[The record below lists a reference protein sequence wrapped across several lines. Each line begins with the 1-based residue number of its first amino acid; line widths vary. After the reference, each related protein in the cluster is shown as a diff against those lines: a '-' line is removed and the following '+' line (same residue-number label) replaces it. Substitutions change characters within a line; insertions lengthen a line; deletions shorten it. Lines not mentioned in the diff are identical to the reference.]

1 MKTMWIMISKKDLHM
16 FADWVA
22 SEVCREDFIDDAD
35 SFAEVACRKLV
46 KLGIIKLVNNQY
58 CYENKGDTL

>member
-1 MKTMWIMISKKDLHM
+1 MISKKDLHM

-22 SEVCREDFIDDAD
+22 SEVCREDFVDDAD
-35 SFAEVACRKLV
+35 FFAEVACRKLV

-58 CYENKGDTL
+58 HYENKGDFLLWEE

>member
-1 MKTMWIMISKKDLHM
+1 MISKKDLHM

-22 SEVCREDFIDDAD
+22 SEVCREDFVDDAD
-35 SFAEVACRKLV
+35 FFAEVACRKLV

-58 CYENKGDTL
+58 YYENKGDFSLWEE

>member
-1 MKTMWIMISKKDLHM
+1 MISKKDLHM

-35 SFAEVACRKLV
+35 FFAEVACRKLV
-46 KLGIIKLVNNQY
+46 KLGIIKLVDNKY
-58 CYENKGDTL
+58 CYENKGDFLLWEE

>member
-1 MKTMWIMISKKDLHM
+1 MISKKDLHM

-22 SEVCREDFIDDAD
+22 SEVCREDFVDDAD
-35 SFAEVACRKLV
+35 FFAEVACRKLV

-58 CYENKGDTL
+58 HYENKGDFLL